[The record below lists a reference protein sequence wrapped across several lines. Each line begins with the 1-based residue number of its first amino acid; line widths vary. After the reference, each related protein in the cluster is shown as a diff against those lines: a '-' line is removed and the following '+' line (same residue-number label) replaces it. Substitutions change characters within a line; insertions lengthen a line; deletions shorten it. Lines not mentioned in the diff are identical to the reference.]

1 MGSFKTYVGNEP
13 PHIQGAPVVTNFWF
27 WNLHVAVGQCN
38 RYINHIY
45 KVIPRVTEVE
55 DGFSGIE
62 LQYMYITIVWEHIRH
77 ALLLINV

>member
-13 PHIQGAPVVTNFWF
+13 PHIQGAPVVTIFWF

-38 RYINHIY
+38 WYINHIY
-45 KVIPRVTEVE
+45 KVIPRVIEVE

-62 LQYMYITIVWEHIRH
+62 LQYMYITIV
-77 ALLLINV
+77 

>member
-27 WNLHVAVGQCN
+27 WNLHVAVGQYN

-45 KVIPRVTEVE
+45 KVIPSV
-55 DGFSGIE
+55 IE
-62 LQYMYITIVWEHIRH
+62 LKMAFRVLSYSTSISQLCENTFVMRSC
-77 ALLLINV
+77 